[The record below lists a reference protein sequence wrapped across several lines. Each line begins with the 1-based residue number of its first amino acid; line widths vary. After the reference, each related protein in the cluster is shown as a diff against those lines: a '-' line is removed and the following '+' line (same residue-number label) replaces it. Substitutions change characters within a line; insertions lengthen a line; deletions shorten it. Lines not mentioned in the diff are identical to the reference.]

1 MNLIAQL
8 GLSCLDYQA
17 TYTLYYSYWH
27 NIGITHAIPKN
38 IQVTEMIKKTKIF
51 TTSVSAESKK
61 YLVKYC

>member
-38 IQVTEMIKKTKIF
+38 IQVTEMIKKDQNFYHISPSWVQKIP
-51 TTSVSAESKK
+51 S
-61 YLVKYC
+61 

>member
-27 NIGITHAIPKN
+27 NGITHAIPKN
-38 IQVTEMIKKTKIF
+38 IQVTEMIKKDQNFYHISLSWVQKIP
-51 TTSVSAESKK
+51 S
-61 YLVKYC
+61 

>member
-17 TYTLYYSYWH
+17 TYTLYYSYWS
-27 NIGITHAIPKN
+27 ITHAIPKN
-38 IQVTEMIKKTKIF
+38 IQVRQKIKKDQNFF

-61 YLVKYC
+61 IPR